1 MINQILMPKTT
12 CTHCGE
18 ENPVT
23 SKFCA
28 SCGYALPKDISQPVV
43 DLSAK
48 TLTEKKSSK
57 NTIPGTIAGVVF
69 FFLSFFAVQHFF
81 FNEPVIDTTMS
92 KIADEI
98 NKQCPMMVDAD
109 TRLDNAL
116 VLPGNVFQYNYTV
129 VNAEL
134 ENVDV
139 EAFKTYLEPIIT
151 NAVSTDPQMQFQR
164 DYKTTMNYN
173 YKDKNG
179 KHLFLISITPDK
191 YL

>member
-1 MINQILMPKTT
+1 MAKTT
-12 CTHCGE
+12 CTQCGE

-28 SCGYALPKDISQPVV
+28 SCGYALPKDISQPVA

-48 TLTEKKSSK
+48 TSAEKKSSK

-81 FNEPVIDTTMS
+81 FNEPVFDTTMS

>member
-1 MINQILMPKTT
+1 MSKTT

-28 SCGYALPKDISQPVV
+28 SCGYALPKDVTAPALDS
-43 DLSAK
+43 S
-48 TLTEKKSSK
+48 EKEPSVKKRSK
-57 NTIPGTIAGVVF
+57 NTIPGTIVGVVVF
-69 FFLSFFAVQHFF
+69 FLSYFAVQHFF
-81 FNEPVIDTTMS
+81 FNEPPFDRAML
-92 KIADEI
+92 KIAEEI
-98 NKQCPMMVDAD
+98 NKECPMMVDAD

-129 VNAEL
+129 INAEL
-134 ENVDV
+134 ENVNV
-139 EAFKTYLEPIIT
+139 QALREYLEPIIT

-179 KHLFLISITPDK
+179 RHLFLISVTPDK

>member
-1 MINQILMPKTT
+1 MAKII
-12 CTHCGE
+12 CTQCGE
-18 ENPVT
+18 DNPVT

-28 SCGYALPKDISQPVV
+28 SCGYALPKDSSQPVA
-43 DLSAK
+43 DPSA
-48 TLTEKKSSK
+48 TTAMEKKSSK
-57 NTIPGTIAGVVF
+57 NTIPGTIAGVIF
-69 FFLSFFAVQHFF
+69 FLLSFFAVQHFF
-81 FNEPVIDTTMS
+81 FNEPVFDTTMS

-129 VNAEL
+129 MNAEL
-134 ENVDV
+134 ENIDV
-139 EAFKTYLEPIIT
+139 QAFKTYLEPIIT

-179 KHLFLISITPDK
+179 RHLFLISVTPDK